1 MGAASS
7 TSGAGCIDPR
17 PTFKGSF
24 KGRRKEEQGPKMGC
38 VQGKSVLTDEDIDF
52 IARNTAMKREAV
64 EIQYKTFLQKHPDG
78 RISRKSFHM
87 MMKEC
92 YPGADT
98 EKLERHIFRMYDS
111 NKDGHIDFR
120 EFMIVL
126 YIMSNGSPEENLKQI
141 FRVFDINNDGTISL
155 KELQKIVRD
164 LFLLINE
171 SNAEVASQEVLVKTA
186 FNEMDENHDGKISQL
201 EFIEACMA
209 QKKFST
215 MLTLKIID
223 VFITEE
229 AHGRASVTQRPPSLA
244 SIEKTK

>member
-1 MGAASS
+1 MGAANS
-7 TSGAGCIDPR
+7 TGSGAGCIDR
-17 PTFKGSF
+17 PTFRGSF
-24 KGRRKEEQGPKMGC
+24 RGRRKEDQSGEMGC
-38 VQGKSVLTDEDIDF
+38 VQGKSVLTEEDIDF

-141 FRVFDINNDGTISL
+141 FRVFDINNDGTITL
-155 KELQKIVRD
+155 KELQKIVKD

-171 SNAEVASQEVLVKTA
+171 TNADKASQEVLVKTA
-186 FNEMDENHDGKISQL
+186 FHEMDENHDGAVSQS

-223 VFITEE
+223 VFIAEDISSN
-229 AHGRASVTQRPPSLA
+229 HQQQQRASEEHQ
-244 SIEKTK
+244 I

>member
-1 MGAASS
+1 M
-7 TSGAGCIDPR
+7 D
-17 PTFKGSF
+17 K
-24 KGRRKEEQGPKMGC
+24 
-38 VQGKSVLTDEDIDF
+38 
-52 IARNTAMKREAV
+52 EAV
-64 EIQYKTFLQKHPDG
+64 ERQYQNFLQKHPDG
-78 RISRKSFHM
+78 QISRKSFHS

-92 YPGADT
+92 YPGTDT
-98 EKLERHIFRMYDS
+98 EKLERHIFRMYDT

-126 YIMSNGSPEENLKQI
+126 YVMSNGSPEENLKQI
-141 FRVFDINNDGTISL
+141 FRVFDINNDGSISL
-155 KELQKIVRD
+155 KELQRIVRD

-186 FNEMDENHDGKISQL
+186 FNEMDENHDGEISQD

-223 VFITEE
+223 VFISDEISSNHQQQQRVSEE
-229 AHGRASVTQRPPSLA
+229 HQ
-244 SIEKTK
+244 